1 MEVWS
6 SGIIHYIVPIQLTQ
20 RERWGG
26 DKVILVISNVVQERA
41 QELLTYT
48 HTCAH
53 KHTRV
58 FAKCAIH

>member
-6 SGIIHYIVPIQLTQ
+6 SGIIHSIVPIQLTQ

-26 DKVILVISNVVQERA
+26 DKVILVISSVVQERD

-48 HTCAH
+48 HVCTQT
-53 KHTRV
+53 HTRV
-58 FAKCAIH
+58 FAKCAIQ